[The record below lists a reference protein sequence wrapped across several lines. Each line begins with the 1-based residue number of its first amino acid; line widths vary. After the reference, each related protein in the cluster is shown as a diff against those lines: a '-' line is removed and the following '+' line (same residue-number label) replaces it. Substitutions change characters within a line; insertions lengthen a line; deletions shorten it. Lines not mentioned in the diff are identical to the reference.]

1 MYNRHSSDHIRTPRS
16 AEWDRSADY
25 QERPPPRSEERPYH
39 DPRRHSSHHQYD
51 GRPQVDP
58 RFPSTDRPTRPPY
71 VGPPRTFDR
80 RQEYDERDPQ
90 DRPIPTA
97 PFADSRRSYDDPH
110 HHPNPRRSQEFL
122 PHHQRPPRYI
132 SHPHPYAHPLS
143 RSGPSSINSS
153 TSPSYHSQ
161 GLVPHEDR
169 HKHWHHEHH
178 HHKIYDLNT
187 QFNHGPPKEKSAPT
201 QSVIF
206 MGLPIHTDEAT
217 LRTFLEQYG
226 AEVDTV
232 TIIYDRNTGLSKRYG
247 FARFATVDD
256 ARSFVEPSF
265 PLVTWKEPEG
275 SPYDRSGD
283 GLQIKID
290 YSQKEKIPYETRHR
304 EREGVRR
311 SPPVIDLN
319 DEQSASNHSYNPAID
334 SAPSALN
341 DGARDI
347 GGTPTSIL
355 LLRGLDPITTEQE
368 IATHLQHIPDPS
380 QTVLPDSIRKVMLIK
395 DRLTRGSWGYAF
407 VQFSDVQ
414 IAVKALSLLL
424 NTSLFPRGFQI
435 RARVLTVTFAHE
447 HSFHPVYTPS
457 DWSFQGPGGQELAY
471 WDDKAYAA
479 VYVPAGSSEEEG
491 SNGVKKNQESNDRK
505 LTSTTRDEDADM
517 KELLSSIDNDQPGS
531 KLETVKNTSSS
542 SNSNPTND
550 SLPQDQQ
557 QVSSADQ
564 NNDVEIRESTNPE
577 IKTSEPSKQEPQVIQ
592 TEQTQAKAS
601 ETKIEKKKGTE
612 LIASKKMA
620 ANIEKWNSKKI
631 QDPSSTEE
639 SSQPV
644 INPENP
650 TNDTNEDDFSDMN
663 RLTCLLCQRQFKSA
677 EDLSRHNELSN
688 LHKTNLESESVKKA
702 GRLRKQASMK
712 STATK
717 RAASG
722 SELGEATTKYT
733 DRAAARRETYG
744 QPDVPTSND
753 LHEAK
758 KARYEPAPLPVE
770 APVSLDKDGIRDNNV
785 GSQML
790 AKMGWQKG
798 EGLGNGT
805 GGRVEPVSAAQ
816 YTKGVGLGAST
827 GTPVGM
833 YDESKK
839 GFMEQVKDKTLQR
852 FNQD

>member
-16 AEWDRSADY
+16 AEWDRSEDY
-25 QERPPPRSEERPYH
+25 QERPQPRSEERPYH
-39 DPRRHSSHHQYD
+39 DPRRHSNHHQYD
-51 GRPQVDP
+51 GRTQIDP
-58 RFPSTDRPTRPPY
+58 RFPSSDRQSRPPY
-71 VGPPRTFDR
+71 VGPPRSFDR
-80 RQEYDERDPQ
+80 RQDYDERDPS

-110 HHPNPRRSQEFL
+110 NPRRSQEFV

-143 RSGPSSINSS
+143 RSGPSSINSN

-161 GLVPHEDR
+161 GFAPHEDR
-169 HKHWHHEHH
+169 HKSWHHENH

-256 ARSFVEPSF
+256 ARSFVEPCF

-275 SPYDRSGD
+275 SPFDRSGD

-290 YSQKEKIPYETRHR
+290 YSQKEKIPYEIRHR

-311 SPPVIDLN
+311 SPPVVDLN
-319 DEQSASNHSYNPAID
+319 EEQSGGNHSYNGAID
-334 SAPSALN
+334 PTPSALN

-414 IAVKALSLLL
+414 IRS
-424 NTSLFPRGFQI
+424 
-435 RARVLTVTFAHE
+435 RVLTVTFAHE

-471 WDDKAYAA
+471 WDDKAYSA
-479 VYVPAGSSEEEG
+479 VFVPAGS
-491 SNGVKKNQESNDRK
+491 NGEATDDHNGIKKTQESHDGK
-505 LTSTTRDEDADM
+505 LTSTRDEDADM
-517 KELLSSIDNDQPGS
+517 KELLSSIDNDQSGS
-531 KLETVKNTSSS
+531 KSETVKITNS
-542 SNSNPTND
+542 SNNLNPTND
-550 SLPQDQQ
+550 SLSQDQQ
-557 QVSSADQ
+557 QVSSSNHET
-564 NNDVEIRESTNPE
+564 NNN
-577 IKTSEPSKQEPQVIQ
+577 
-592 TEQTQAKAS
+592 
-601 ETKIEKKKGTE
+601 
-612 LIASKKMA
+612 
-620 ANIEKWNSKKI
+620 NNNNNS
-631 QDPSSTEE
+631 
-639 SSQPV
+639 
-644 INPENP
+644 
-650 TNDTNEDDFSDMN
+650 NEDDFSDMI
-663 RLTCLLCQRQFKSA
+663 RLTCLLCQRQFKST
-677 EDLSRHNELSN
+677 EDLARHNELSN
-688 LHKTNLESESVKKA
+688 LHKTNLESETARKA

-722 SELGEATTKYT
+722 SDLGEGSNGTKYT
-733 DRAAARRETYG
+733 DRAAARREAFG
-744 QPDVPTSND
+744 QPDVPISNSSD

-758 KARYEPAPLPVE
+758 KARYEPAPLPIE
-770 APVSLDKDGIRDNNV
+770 TPVSVDKDGIQASNV

-790 AKMGWQKG
+790 AKMGWSKG

-805 GGRVEPVSAAQ
+805 GGRVEPVSASQ

-833 YDESKK
+833 YDDSKK

>member
-1 MYNRHSSDHIRTPRS
+1 MYNRHSSDHSRTPRS

-25 QERPPPRSEERPYH
+25 QERPQPRSEERPYH

-51 GRPQVDP
+51 GRPPVDP

-71 VGPPRTFDR
+71 VGPPRSFDR

-110 HHPNPRRSQEFL
+110 HSSNARRSQEFV

-132 SHPHPYAHPLS
+132 SHPHPYNHPLS
-143 RSGPSSINSS
+143 RSGPSSINSN

-161 GLVPHEDR
+161 GLAPHEDR
-169 HKHWHHEHH
+169 HRHWHHEPP

-187 QFNHGPPKEKSAPT
+187 QFNHGPPKEKSTPT

-290 YSQKEKIPYETRHR
+290 YSQKEKIPYEIRHR
-304 EREGVRR
+304 ERDRDREGVRR

-319 DEQSASNHSYNPAID
+319 DEQPAGNQSYNQAID
-334 SAPSALN
+334 PTPSALN

-414 IAVKALSLLL
+414 IRS
-424 NTSLFPRGFQI
+424 RI
-435 RARVLTVTFAHE
+435 LTVTFAHE

-457 DWSFQGPGGQELAY
+457 DWSFAGPGGQELAY

-479 VYVPAGSSEEEG
+479 VFVPAGSNGEALESH
-491 SNGVKKNQESNDRK
+491 NGVKKTQEAHDGK
-505 LTSTTRDEDADM
+505 LTSTRDEDADM

-531 KLETVKNTSSS
+531 KSEAVKITSSS
-542 SNSNPTND
+542 DNVNPTND
-550 SLPQDQQ
+550 SLSQDQQ
-557 QVSSADQ
+557 QLSSADQ
-564 NNDVEIRESTNPE
+564 NKNNE
-577 IKTSEPSKQEPQVIQ
+577 
-592 TEQTQAKAS
+592 
-601 ETKIEKKKGTE
+601 
-612 LIASKKMA
+612 
-620 ANIEKWNSKKI
+620 
-631 QDPSSTEE
+631 
-639 SSQPV
+639 
-644 INPENP
+644 
-650 TNDTNEDDFSDMN
+650 TNEDDFSDMN

-688 LHKTNLESESVKKA
+688 LHKTNLENEAVRKA
-702 GRLRKQASMK
+702 GRLRKQASLK

-722 SELGEATTKYT
+722 GSDVGEGMKYT
-733 DRAAARRETYG
+733 DRAAARREVYG
-744 QPDVPTSND
+744 QPDVPSNAD
-753 LHEAK
+753 KHEAK

-770 APVSLDKDGIRDNNV
+770 APVQPDKDGIQATNV

-798 EGLGNGT
+798 EGLGNGS
-805 GGRVEPVSAAQ
+805 GRVDPVSAAQ

-833 YDESKK
+833 YDDSKK